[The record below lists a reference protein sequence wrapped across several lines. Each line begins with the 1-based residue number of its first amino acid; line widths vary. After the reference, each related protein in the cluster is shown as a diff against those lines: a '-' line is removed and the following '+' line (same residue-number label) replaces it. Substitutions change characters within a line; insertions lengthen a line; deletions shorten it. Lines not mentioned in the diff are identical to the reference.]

1 MRTKETTVYQYNELS
16 DKAKER
22 ARDWYR
28 EGNLDYDWFES
39 DYEALETIGKIFG
52 MEVDLKRTYFSGF
65 YSQSSGSSFEASI
78 DIVKMFECIRLESW
92 KTEFPKVEF
101 RFPPQT
107 KNMLRVIRIAKYLD
121 VNASVSNTNRE
132 TGVRVSLD
140 WDSNQPSGLQS
151 YDNIDEV
158 MREIEEYTQDVAE
171 EINNWFYRWL
181 ESDYE
186 YLTSDECIA
195 EGIIANE
202 YEFDEDGRRA

>member
-16 DKAKER
+16 EKAKER
-22 ARDWYR
+22 ARDWFR
-28 EGNLDYDWFES
+28 ERNLEYDWYES
-39 DYEALETIGKIFG
+39 DYEALQTLGRLFG
-52 MEVDLKRTYFSGF
+52 MEVDLKRTYFNGF
-65 YSQSSGSSFEASI
+65 YSQSSGCSFEADI

-92 KTEFPKVEF
+92 KEEFPNVEF
-101 RFPPQT
+101 RFPTQT
-107 KNMLRVIRIAKYLD
+107 KNMLRVMKIAELLD
-121 VNASVSNTNRE
+121 VRGSVSNANRE
-132 TGVRVSLD
+132 TAVRVNLD
-140 WDSNQPSGLQS
+140 WDSTDCSGMKS
-151 YDNIDEV
+151 RDRIDEV

-186 YLTSDECIA
+186 YLQSDESIE